1 MSPRIPQGGFR
12 NVRLSRRFAAVTV
25 AGMEPDTPEVGKRAA
40 SRLASFRYAFSGW
53 WYVLRTQRN
62 AWIHA
67 VAAVA
72 VFFVGFWLEIGR
84 IDWAILVLTVA
95 VVWVGEFTN
104 TAVEAVVDLLS
115 PNIHPLAK
123 VAKDVAAAAVLIA
136 ALAAVVIGFL
146 ILGPP
151 LWNRLLPFFS

>member
-1 MSPRIPQGGFR
+1 MKPPPPE
-12 NVRLSRRFAAVTV
+12 
-25 AGMEPDTPEVGKRAA
+25 AGQRAA

-67 VAAVA
+67 VAAVG
-72 VFFVGFWLEIGR
+72 VFAAGFWLELGR

-95 VVWVGEFTN
+95 VVWVAEFTN

-136 ALAAVVIGFL
+136 ALAAVVIGLLLF
-146 ILGPP
+146 GPP
-151 LWNRLLPFFS
+151 LWNRLSPFFS

>member
-1 MSPRIPQGGFR
+1 MKPS
-12 NVRLSRRFAAVTV
+12 LL
-25 AGMEPDTPEVGKRAA
+25 EVGQRSA
-40 SRLASFRYAFSGW
+40 SRLASFRYAFAGW
-53 WYVLRTQRN
+53 WYVLRTQHN

-72 VFFVGFWLEIGR
+72 VFLVGFWVELGR

-95 VVWVGEFTN
+95 VVWVAEFTN
-104 TAVEAVVDLLS
+104 TAVEALVDLLS
-115 PNIHPLAK
+115 PHIHPLAK

-136 ALAAVVIGFL
+136 ALGAVVIGLL

-151 LWNRLLPFFS
+151 LWNRLVPFFS